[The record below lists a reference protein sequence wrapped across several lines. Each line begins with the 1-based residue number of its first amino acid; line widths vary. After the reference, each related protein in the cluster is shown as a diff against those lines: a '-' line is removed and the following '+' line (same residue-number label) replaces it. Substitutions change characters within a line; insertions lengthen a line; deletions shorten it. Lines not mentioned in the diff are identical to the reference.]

1 LDWSYNALIALW
13 FAVGKPAKRKDD
25 GDFSNGIVYILNI
38 DINAFNADIQ
48 SIDPLLVDATT
59 IFRST
64 VVSRRISSQDGLFTV
79 HKLEVAG
86 EMISLEKTPTFGKKI
101 PINQC

>member
-1 LDWSYNALIALW
+1 MIALW

-25 GDFSNGIVYILNI
+25 GDFSNEIFHILNI
-38 DINAFNADIQ
+38 DMNDFDADIR
-48 SIDPLLVDATT
+48 SVDPLLVDATT
-59 IFRST
+59 IVRST